1 MKEFLLRRLLTALIV
16 MWGVSTLVFFLIHFV
31 PGDPVQAMLGETALE
46 SDIENLREKL
56 GLNEPLYIQYK
67 NYFSGLLK
75 GDLGTSIVSGR
86 KVSKEILSHFPAT
99 MELALVSIFIALLI
113 SFPLGLLSAV
123 KKDSFW
129 DLTATSVS
137 TLGLAIPNFW
147 LGPLLIIL
155 FSVKLGIFPVSG
167 RGSIAHIVL
176 PAITLGTALAALL
189 TRIIKTSL
197 LEELKEDYVRLALAK
212 GLSKDKVLF
221 KHVLRNAMIP
231 IITILAL
238 QIGSLLTGAIITE
251 TIFSWPGIGR
261 LIIRAINQR
270 DYPLVQG
277 IILFIAFIYISVNFI
292 ADILYALADPR
303 IKYGVGSR

>member
-1 MKEFLLRRLLTALIV
+1 MKEFLLRRFLTALIV

-99 MELALVSIFIALLI
+99 MELALASIFIALLI

-129 DLTATSVS
+129 DLTATGVS

-277 IILFIAFIYISVNFI
+277 IILFIA
-292 ADILYALADPR
+292 
-303 IKYGVGSR
+303 